1 MAEIVSTSQS
11 GSAKAVPQSRSQRD
25 LLLGLAQSRVERLG
39 LRPPLSL
46 AELTSHALAV
56 LAQAGLDGGYLKWM
70 VVILSNQTWRGALAA
85 VPYDRR
91 LLLLPK
97 CLRHPSDCPAQVD
110 ELGLICKACGQCA
123 IDRLQKHASRLGYLT
138 MVAEGSGVVTDL
150 LASGKID
157 AVVGVS
163 CLDMLEKVFPYL
175 EVASIPGLA
184 IPLLRDGCSDTCVD
198 IDWVEEALTL
208 RTAAPASRPDAW
220 ALRQEVA
227 GWFTPAVLAE
237 VMGPASSQTEQIA
250 RDWLLREG
258 KRWRPMLAACVFESL
273 RPDQGGL
280 DDLRRCCL
288 AVECFHKAS
297 LIHDDIEDQDP
308 LRYGRKAL
316 HEEFGLAVALNV
328 GDFLLGEG
336 YRLIAACECDGEVRS
351 AMLAAAAR
359 GHRALCLGQGEE
371 LTWLRQPRPL
381 PSRKV
386 LEIFRLKTSPAF
398 GVALHL
404 GALLAGGDGAL
415 CGQLDAYSDALG
427 IAYQIRDDLEDFQ
440 GQATP
445 PPGNLKPSV
454 ILALAM
460 EKASPADRA
469 VLEEC
474 WQGRQ
479 RPPQTL
485 AGALENS
492 DSLPAGRALLEEYL
506 RQAHLA
512 LNGIEP
518 ADLRALLG
526 RMVHLIF
533 AGLPAWD
540 CCNEHN
546 ATDAPTGGQGAGPA
560 A

>member
-1 MAEIVSTSQS
+1 
-11 GSAKAVPQSRSQRD
+11 
-25 LLLGLAQSRVERLG
+25 
-39 LRPPLSL
+39 
-46 AELTSHALAV
+46 
-56 LAQAGLDGGYLKWM
+56 
-70 VVILSNQTWRGALAA
+70 
-85 VPYDRR
+85 
-91 LLLLPK
+91 
-97 CLRHPSDCPAQVD
+97 VD
-110 ELGLICKACGQCA
+110 ELGLTCKACGQCA
-123 IDRLQKHASRLGYLT
+123 IDGLQKQARRLGYLT
-138 MVAEGSGVVTDL
+138 MVAEGSGVVTEL

-175 EVASIPGLA
+175 EVAAIPGLA

-198 IDWVEEALTL
+198 IDWVEEAIQL
-208 RTAAPASRPDAW
+208 RCAAPASRPDAW

-227 GWFTPAVLAE
+227 GWFGPAVLDQ
-237 VMGPASSQTEQIA
+237 VMGAASSQTEQIA

-258 KRWRPMLAACVFESL
+258 KRWRPMLAACAFKSL
-273 RPDQGGL
+273 RPGQSGG

-308 LRYGRKAL
+308 IRYGQKAL

-336 YRLIAACECDGEVRS
+336 YRLIAACECDSDVRS

-404 GALLAGGDGAL
+404 GALLAGGDGEL

-440 GQATP
+440 GQAAP
-445 PPGNLKPSV
+445 RQNALKPSV

-479 RPPQTL
+479 PPPQVL
-485 AGALENS
+485 ARVLENS
-492 DSLPAGRALLEEYL
+492 AALPAGRALLEEHL

-512 LNGIEP
+512 LNGVEP
-518 ADLRALLG
+518 VDLRALLG

-533 AGLPAWD
+533 TGLPAWD

-546 ATDAPTGGQGAGPA
+546 APDAPTGGQGAGPA